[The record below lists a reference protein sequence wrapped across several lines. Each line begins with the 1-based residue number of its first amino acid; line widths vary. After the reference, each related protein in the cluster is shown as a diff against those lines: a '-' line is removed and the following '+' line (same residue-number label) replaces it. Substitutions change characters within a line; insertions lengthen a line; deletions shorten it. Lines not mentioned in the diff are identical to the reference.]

1 MMTKI
6 TLSQLLDELPAES
19 RRLLE
24 TSQKA
29 AVVYAADRVA
39 EILEENRDLTRSQV
53 LDRLDEDVEAV
64 IQGAVPDRIE

>member
-1 MMTKI
+1 MTKI
-6 TLSQLLDELPAES
+6 TMSQLLEELSPEG

-39 EILEENRDLTRSQV
+39 EILSENRNLTGSQV

-64 IQGAVPDRIE
+64 IQGTVPERIE

>member
-6 TLSQLLDELPAES
+6 TMPQLLDELSPES

-29 AVVYAADRVA
+29 AVVAAPDRVT
-39 EILEENRDLTRSQV
+39 EILSENRNLTGSQI
-53 LDRLDEDVEAV
+53 LDRLDQDVEAV
-64 IQGAVPDRIE
+64 IQGTVPERIE

>member
-1 MMTKI
+1 MTKI
-6 TLSQLLDELPAES
+6 TMSQLLDELSPES

-39 EILEENRDLTRSQV
+39 EILSENRNLTGSQV

-64 IQGAVPDRIE
+64 IQGTVPERIE

>member
-6 TLSQLLDELPAES
+6 IMSQLLDELSPES

-39 EILEENRDLTRSQV
+39 EILSENRNLTGSQV

-64 IQGAVPDRIE
+64 IQGTVPERIE

>member
-1 MMTKI
+1 MTKV
-6 TLSQLLDELPAES
+6 TMSQILDELPPES

-39 EILEENRDLTRSQV
+39 EILDENRNLSGAQV
-53 LDRLDEDVEAV
+53 LARLDEDVEAV
-64 IQGAVPDRIE
+64 IQGTVPGAGE

>member
-1 MMTKI
+1 MTKI
-6 TLSQLLDELPAES
+6 TMSQLLDELPVES

-39 EILEENRDLTRSQV
+39 EILQENRNLSGSQV

-64 IQGAVPDRIE
+64 IQGAVPGRDE

>member
-1 MMTKI
+1 MNKI
-6 TLSQLLDELPAES
+6 TMSQLFDELSPES

-39 EILEENRDLTRSQV
+39 EILSENRNLTGSQV
-53 LDRLDEDVEAV
+53 LERLDEDVEAV
-64 IQGAVPDRIE
+64 IQGTVPERIE

>member
-1 MMTKI
+1 MTKL
-6 TLSQLLDELPAES
+6 TMSQLLDELPAES
-19 RRLLE
+19 RLLLE

-39 EILEENRDLTRSQV
+39 EILEENRNLTGAQV

-64 IQGAVPDRIE
+64 IQGTVLERIE